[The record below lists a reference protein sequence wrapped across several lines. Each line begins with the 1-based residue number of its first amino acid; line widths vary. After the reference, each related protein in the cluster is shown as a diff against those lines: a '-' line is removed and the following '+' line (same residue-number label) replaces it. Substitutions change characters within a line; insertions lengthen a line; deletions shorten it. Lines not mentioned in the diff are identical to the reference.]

1 VSGQKIEVTSKQR
14 FAIRIIENIT
24 GDKFTDN
31 DCKSASYFINKHREV
46 YNNYIQDQFKSE
58 MKYKR
63 GFKVGGNLK

>member
-31 DCKSASYFINKHREV
+31 DFKSASYFINKHREV